1 MQQTALFMH
10 QPNRRNG
17 WFMIIIALAVLGA
30 CADDVSINDDLYFDL
45 AGVRIHYNVY
55 GSGPDVILI
64 HGLTSTAE
72 DNWNTTIPV
81 LSASYRLATLD
92 VRGHGKSGGP
102 HETGAYGKKM
112 VEDVVR
118 LMDHLAVDQAHVVG
132 YSMGGT
138 LALNL
143 AVDYPHRVRSL
154 VVAGQGWASVEELEE
169 WAATAQSIREAGS
182 ATVLVPDPESIRS
195 SVRDRFMKTLALN
208 DAQALAALLDD
219 YPQLAVAADDIRET
233 TVPMLLVSGA
243 DDYMIPRIDKLKSM
257 RPDAEVILIPDETHL
272 STPSSPKFVAAIEEF
287 LQARP

>member
-1 MQQTALFMH
+1 ML
-10 QPNRRNG
+10 QPSRQLLS
-17 WFMIIIALAVLGA
+17 IVIALVAVAA
-30 CADDVSINDDLYFDL
+30 CTDDIAVTDELYFDS

-72 DNWNTTIPV
+72 ENWDATIPV
-81 LSASYRLATLD
+81 LSASYRLVTLD

-102 HETGAYGKKM
+102 HEAGAYGKKM

-118 LMDHLAVDQAHVVG
+118 LMEYLAIEQAHVVG

-143 AVDYPHRVRSL
+143 AVNHPHLVQSL

-169 WAATAQSIREAGS
+169 WSATAQSMREAGT
-182 ATVLVPDPESIRS
+182 ATVLISDPASIRS
-195 SVRDRFMKTLALN
+195 SVRDRFMKTLAMN
-208 DAQALAALLDD
+208 DAQALAALMDD
-219 YPQLAVAADDIRET
+219 YPQVAVAADDIRET
-233 TVPMLLVSGA
+233 TVPMLVVAGA
-243 DDYMIPRIDKLKSM
+243 DDYLIPRIDKLKSM
-257 RPDAEVILIPDETHL
+257 RPDAEVVLIPDETHL
-272 STPSSPKFVAAIEEF
+272 STPGSPKFVAAIEEF